1 MAEPAHVSGV
11 AVRHAAQQRLL
22 EQQGSRALGR
32 AVRGNL
38 GEHGLSLGGLSPWC
52 AALPWPSSVSGRPAP
67 LQPAWISWGLTP
79 GPSTPAHITHATLSG
94 GDCQGPAPWPGD
106 AGISPGQA
114 PCRESCGRARAR
126 FPEHPGASALGTPAA
141 PHPAPPAQCCLR
153 PRVHPAPQPPRRV
166 LLRHRPLSPS
176 RSGAQEP
183 SCLRAGEP
191 RLRPGSLGPRPVP
204 ATTGASPPLPRLQG
218 SRHVSAWRRA
228 HTHQGRRSAGT

>member
-1 MAEPAHVSGV
+1 M
-11 AVRHAAQQRLL
+11 
-22 EQQGSRALGR
+22 
-32 AVRGNL
+32 VRGTALAVL
-38 GEHGLSLGGLSPWC
+38 GLGPPCPAAACLDLLGLDAWSLNPSP
-52 AALPWPSSVSGRPAP
+52 
-67 LQPAWISWGLTP
+67 
-79 GPSTPAHITHATLSG
+79 HATLTG

-166 LLRHRPLSPS
+166 LLRHWPLSPS

-204 ATTGASPPLPRLQG
+204 ATTGASPPRPDSRALGTCPPGGERTLTKAGAPPAPETRWPLLGPHGPAPHLEGCTLLLQG
-218 SRHVSAWRRA
+218 PPG
-228 HTHQGRRSAGT
+228 QPLLD

>member
-22 EQQGSRALGR
+22 EQQGGRALGR

-52 AALPWPSSVSGRPAP
+52 AALPWPSLVSGRPAP

-79 GPSTPAHITHATLSG
+79 GPSTPAHITHATLTG
-94 GDCQGPAPWPGD
+94 GDCQGPSALARGRRHQPWPGPMPRVVWS
-106 AGISPGQA
+106 G
-114 PCRESCGRARAR
+114 
-126 FPEHPGASALGTPAA
+126 PEHPGASALGTPAA

-166 LLRHRPLSPS
+166 LLRHQPLSPS

-204 ATTGASPPLPRLQG
+204 ATTGASPTPLLRLQG